1 MKFKKKEKR
10 KQKKND
16 KEEKSKEKKKRRIK
30 FFFDF
35 RFPVSFF
42 QQVFLNSRANNNKK
56 RFIVLIRGLML
67 QLSDSSRPRDTG
79 ETQETH

>member
-1 MKFKKKEKR
+1 MKFKKKRREN
-10 KQKKND
+10 KKHD

-30 FFFDF
+30 VFFYF
-35 RFPVSFF
+35 RFSVSFF
-42 QQVFLNSRANNNKK
+42 QQVFVNPRANNNKK

-67 QLSDSSRPRDTG
+67 HLSDSSRPRDTG